1 MKLNKTI
8 LLILLGLFAF
18 CQVGKANAT
27 CSQDGNIVR
36 AVSTVNSVIYY
47 YIAPSSTGIT
57 PYNVYFLVRDTDMT
71 NANMLLAALAGGHR
85 VSILGSATSC
95 PTTGPNRF
103 GGEVQ
108 TVNVLPRY

>member
-8 LLILLGLFAF
+8 LLILLGLSAF

-36 AVSTVNSVIYY
+36 AVSTVNSIYY

-57 PYNVYFLVRDTDMT
+57 PYNVYFFVRDTDMM